1 MTIEGHGGELALA
14 ALQQHG
20 INELFTLSGG
30 HIFPFYDA
38 AVKRD
43 VRIVDVRHEQTAT
56 FAAEGMAKL
65 TRRAAVAVLT
75 AGPGVTNGMS
85 AIATASFNGAP
96 VVVLAG
102 RAGQQRWGAGS
113 LQEIDHVP
121 FVAPLVKQAST
132 VTSADAIYDDVSD
145 ALEIATTPHRG
156 PVFLD
161 FPIDVVFAHGTTD
174 ADELEAPQTDH
185 ADPDD
190 IGRAAEIIAM
200 AERPALIVGSDAYWA
215 HGEDHLA
222 HLAEALRVP
231 VFMNGMGRGLLS
243 PDHELAFN
251 RTRGLLKDEADA
263 IVVVGTPLDFRLRFG
278 SYGDAKVVHIVDAE
292 SQRAA
297 HTTPAVTVVGDL
309 RATLEALASYTGDRR
324 DHKAWIERLRLAE
337 DAGRDADR
345 DLLESTSDP
354 IHPARIYGE
363 VLKKLDRDAIVVCDG
378 GDFASYAGKFVDVW
392 RPGGW
397 LDTGPYGCLGSGP
410 GHAIAARIAH
420 PDKQVVMFMGD
431 GAFGFAGMDFDT
443 MVRHGLPV
451 VAVIGNNGIWG
462 LEKHPMQAIYGYDVA
477 ADLQPGCRYD
487 KVVEALGGG
496 GEVVERPDDIGPAL
510 DRAFASGVPYV
521 VNVLT
526 DPANAYPRS
535 SNLG

>member
-1 MTIEGHGGELALA
+1 MTIEGHGGELALSV
-14 ALQQHG
+14 LQQHG
-20 INELFTLSGG
+20 VGEIFTLSGG

-38 AVKRD
+38 AVKND

-65 TRRAAVAVLT
+65 TRRPGVAVLT

-96 VVVLAG
+96 VIVLAG
-102 RAGQQRWGAGS
+102 RAGQARWGAGS

-121 FVAPLVKQAST
+121 FVAPLVKHAAT
-132 VTSADAIYDDVSD
+132 VTDPSSIPADVNAAVLT
-145 ALEIATTPHRG
+145 ALTPHRG

-161 FPIDVVFAHGTTD
+161 FPIDVIFASGKADTPD
-174 ADELEAPQTDH
+174 ATLPKPLE
-185 ADPDD
+185 PDGD
-190 IGRAAEIIAM
+190 AIARAAQIIAT
-200 AERPALIVGSDAYWA
+200 AERPALIVGTDAYWGRA
-215 HGEDHLA
+215 EDALRRA
-222 HLAEALRVP
+222 AEALHVP
-231 VFMNGMGRGLLS
+231 VFMNGMGRGLLP

-278 SYGDAKVVHIVDAE
+278 SYGDAKVVHIVDAP
-292 SQRAA
+292 SQVAG
-297 HTTPAVTVVGDL
+297 HVTPTVTIVGDIAAAL
-309 RATLEALASYTGDRR
+309 DGLAATGAR
-324 DHKAWIERLRLAE
+324 HQAWVERLRAAE
-337 DAGRDADR
+337 NLGRDADR
-345 DLLESTSDP
+345 DMLDNASDP

-392 RPGGW
+392 QPGGW

-410 GHAIAARIAH
+410 GHAIAARVAH
-420 PDKQVVMFMGD
+420 PDRQVLMFMGD
-431 GAFGFAGMDFDT
+431 GAFGFAGMDFDS
-443 MVRHGLPV
+443 MVRHRLPV

-462 LEKHPMQAIYGYDVA
+462 LEKHPMQALYGYDVA

-496 GEVVERPDDIGPAL
+496 GELVEHPDDIGPAL